1 VARRAVHALQHI
13 SVLPVPDHGN
23 WVFSATPP
31 LTGLLGGLGYVAL
44 FGPIAATWRD
54 VARPSDR
61 SPPAVAAVGKRSLS
75 AYLAQSVIF
84 GPAAVCLGQGL
95 GAFLGSAGVAA
106 LRSLPGRPRF
116 RGARRWNGTVG
127 AVQRSGCCG
136 GSHTD
141 DLPIAD
147 QLGGEA
153 LSAGALHAL

>member
-13 SVLPVPDHGN
+13 SVLPVPDHGS

-95 GAFLGSAGVAA
+95 GAFLGSAGAAA
-106 LRSLPGRPRF
+106 LAIATWSATVPGCSPLERHGRRGPAEWLLRRLAYGRS
-116 RGARRWNGTVG
+116 AH
-127 AVQRSGCCG
+127 C
-136 GSHTD
+136 
-141 DLPIAD
+141 
-147 QLGGEA
+147 
-153 LSAGALHAL
+153 